1 MHASVK
7 NTLLATAGAAAALAG
22 SSVVASAD
30 SITVKSGDT
39 LYALAAANNVSV
51 DDLVSANKI
60 ADANLIHVGQKV
72 ELPGSSSAQSAAP
85 AKETATKSVSNN
97 GSYTVKAGDSLWAIA
112 NANGMTLSE
121 LLNANPDL
129 QASSV
134 IYVGDQINFSKSAVA
149 VKPAASQAVSEVNVK
164 ATVQQSAAT
173 SAANAKAAAESAA
186 AQQSAANAKVAAE
199 SAAAQSAATSAAN
212 AKTVA
217 ESAAA
222 ASAATSAANA
232 KAAAESAAAQ
242 QSAATSAANAKAAA
256 ESAAAQ
262 QSAATSAANAKVA
275 AESAAAQQSAATSA
289 ANAKAAAE
297 SAAAQQS
304 AATSAANAKAAA
316 ESAAAQ
322 QSAATSAAN
331 AKAAAES
338 AAAQQSAATSA
349 ANAKAAAESA
359 AAQQSAAAASQAAA
373 QPQQVAAT
381 TTAKPTSVASTNT
394 AGNTYPYGQC
404 TWFVKGDL
412 GWVDNYWGNASAWP
426 ASAAAAGHTVNGTA
440 SVGAVAY
447 FAPGVGGASG
457 YGHVA
462 VVDSVNGDGTITI
475 SESNYAGKLYNTRT
489 ISTSSVS
496 GYIHQ

>member
-186 AQQSAANAKVAAE
+186 AQQSAATSAANAKVAAESAAAQQSAATSAANAKVAAE

-262 QSAATSAANAKVA
+262 QSAATSAANAK
-275 AESAAAQQSAATSA
+275 
-289 ANAKAAAE
+289 
-297 SAAAQQS
+297 
-304 AATSAANAKAAA
+304 
-316 ESAAAQ
+316 
-322 QSAATSAAN
+322 
-331 AKAAAES
+331 
-338 AAAQQSAATSA
+338 
-349 ANAKAAAESA
+349 AAAESA
-359 AAQQSAAAASQAAA
+359 AAQQSAAASSQAAA

-412 GWVDNYWGNASAWP
+412 GWVGNYWGNASAWP

>member
-186 AQQSAANAKVAAE
+186 AQQSAATSAANAKVAAE

-262 QSAATSAANAKVA
+262 QSAATSAANAK
-275 AESAAAQQSAATSA
+275 
-289 ANAKAAAE
+289 AAAE

-304 AATSAANAKAAA
+304 AATSAAK
-316 ESAAAQ
+316 
-322 QSAATSAAN
+322 

-359 AAQQSAAAASQAAA
+359 AAQQSAAASSQAAA

-412 GWVDNYWGNASAWP
+412 GWVGNYWGNASAWP

>member
-186 AQQSAANAKVAAE
+186 AQQSAATSAANAKVAAESAAAQQSAATSAANAKVAAE

-222 ASAATSAANA
+222 ASAATSA
-232 KAAAESAAAQ
+232 
-242 QSAATSAANAKAAA
+242 
-256 ESAAAQ
+256 
-262 QSAATSAANAKVA
+262 
-275 AESAAAQQSAATSA
+275 
-289 ANAKAAAE
+289 
-297 SAAAQQS
+297 
-304 AATSAANAKAAA
+304 
-316 ESAAAQ
+316 
-322 QSAATSAAN
+322 
-331 AKAAAES
+331 
-338 AAAQQSAATSA
+338 
-349 ANAKAAAESA
+349 NAKAAAESA
-359 AAQQSAAAASQAAA
+359 AAQQSAAASSQAAA

-412 GWVDNYWGNASAWP
+412 GWVGNYWGNASAWP

>member
-186 AQQSAANAKVAAE
+186 AQQSAA
-199 SAAAQSAATSAAN
+199 
-212 AKTVA
+212 
-217 ESAAA
+217 
-222 ASAATSAANA
+222 TSAANA

-262 QSAATSAANAKVA
+262 QSAATSAAK
-275 AESAAAQQSAATSA
+275 
-289 ANAKAAAE
+289 
-297 SAAAQQS
+297 
-304 AATSAANAKAAA
+304 
-316 ESAAAQ
+316 
-322 QSAATSAAN
+322 

-359 AAQQSAAAASQAAA
+359 AAQQSAAASSQAAA

-412 GWVDNYWGNASAWP
+412 GWVGNYWGNASAWP

>member
-22 SSVVASAD
+22 SSIVASAD

-60 ADANLIHVGQKV
+60 ADANLIHVGQKI
-72 ELPGSSSAQSAAP
+72 ELAGSSSTQSAAP
-85 AKETATKSVSNN
+85 AKEETAKSVSNN
-97 GSYTVKAGDSLWAIA
+97 GSYAVKAGDSLWAIA

-134 IYVGDQINFSKSAVA
+134 IYVGSQINLSKSA
-149 VKPAASQAVSEVNVK
+149 VKPAAQSAATSAANVK
-164 ATVQQSAAT
+164 AAAESAAVQSAAT

-186 AQQSAANAKVAAE
+186 AESAAAESAAATSAANVKAAAESAAVQSAATSATNVKAAATSAANAKVAAE

-212 AKTVA
+212 AK
-217 ESAAA
+217 
-222 ASAATSAANA
+222 
-232 KAAAESAAAQ
+232 AAAESAAA

-262 QSAATSAANAKVA
+262 SAATSAANAK
-275 AESAAAQQSAATSA
+275 AAAAQSAATSA

-297 SAAAQQS
+297 SAAAQS

-316 ESAAAQ
+316 
-322 QSAATSAAN
+322 QS
-331 AKAAAES
+331 
-338 AAAQQSAATSA
+338 
-349 ANAKAAAESA
+349 
-359 AAQQSAAAASQAAA
+359 AAA
-373 QPQQVAAT
+373 QPQHVAAT
-381 TTAKPTSVASTNT
+381 TTAKPTTVASTNT

-412 GWVDNYWGNASAWP
+412 GWVGNYWGNASAWP
-426 ASAAAAGHTVNGTA
+426 ASASAAGHTVNGTA

>member
-186 AQQSAANAKVAAE
+186 AQQSAATSAANAKVAAESAAAQQSAATSAANAKVAAE

-222 ASAATSAANA
+222 
-232 KAAAESAAAQ
+232 E
-242 QSAATSAANAKAAA
+242 
-256 ESAAAQ
+256 
-262 QSAATSAANAKVA
+262 
-275 AESAAAQQSAATSA
+275 SAATSA

-359 AAQQSAAAASQAAA
+359 AAQQSAANANAAAESAAAASQAAA

-412 GWVDNYWGNASAWP
+412 GWVGNYWGNASAWP

>member
-173 SAANAKAAAESAA
+173 SAANAKATAESAAAQQSAATSAANAKVAAESAA
-186 AQQSAANAKVAAE
+186 AQQSAATSAANAKVAAE

-222 ASAATSAANA
+222 ESAATSAANA
-232 KAAAESAAAQ
+232 KA
-242 QSAATSAANAKAAA
+242 
-256 ESAAAQ
+256 
-262 QSAATSAANAKVA
+262 A

-359 AAQQSAAAASQAAA
+359 AAQQSAATSAANAKAAAESAAAASQAAA

-412 GWVDNYWGNASAWP
+412 GWVGNYWGNASAWP

>member
-186 AQQSAANAKVAAE
+186 AQQSAATSAANAKVAAESAAAQQSAATSAANAKVAAE

-222 ASAATSAANA
+222 A
-232 KAAAESAAAQ
+232 
-242 QSAATSAANAKAAA
+242 
-256 ESAAAQ
+256 
-262 QSAATSAANAKVA
+262 
-275 AESAAAQQSAATSA
+275 SAATSA

-359 AAQQSAAAASQAAA
+359 AAQQSAAASSQAAA

-412 GWVDNYWGNASAWP
+412 GWVGNYWGNASAWP